1 MLGKN
6 LVIDVHHH
14 WMPDEHYRR
23 PELHIHPDEE
33 VVHKPDRFRIRQAG
47 SDFPTVVQLKNAVAI
62 IKKTQTS
69 AKVKKKVLGDNARK
83 LFGGR

>member
-1 MLGKN
+1 MPGKN

-33 VVHKPDRFRIRQAG
+33 VSTSSTAFAFDGQA
-47 SDFPTVVQLKNAVAI
+47 SSFFLRHA
-62 IKKTQTS
+62 
-69 AKVKKKVLGDNARK
+69 
-83 LFGGR
+83 